1 MKHSIGSYPHV
12 RVRDDGRQVV
22 SQAGAVLLVETV
34 RKSGL
39 DQAISEALSPWRK
52 PRAVHDPGKVLLD
65 VALAVASGGDC
76 LADVGM
82 LRAEPAV
89 FGPVASDPT
98 VSRLIDTLA
107 ASGEKALQTIRS
119 ARAQARERIWQ
130 LAGRAAPDA
139 GGTVTVDLD
148 GVVVVA
154 HSDKEDAAPTWKR
167 TYGHHPLMAFVDHGP
182 GGTGEP
188 VAALLRPGNA
198 GSNTAA
204 DHITTAQLALAQLP
218 KHYRR
223 GRRTLIRTD
232 SAGGTHDF
240 VAWLTR
246 RGRWLSYSVGMVI
259 TDAIHSHVLKVPPS
273 AWTPAVEADSEVRD
287 GAWVAELTGDV
298 LDGWPKGMRLIVRK
312 ERPHPGAQ
320 LRLTDADGMRLT
332 CFATNTAGR
341 PIAELELR
349 HRRRARAEDRIR
361 AARAT
366 GLRNLPLKRTAQNK
380 VWLEIV
386 QIALDLLA
394 WMPMLALTGEARL
407 WEPRR
412 LRLRLFTTA
421 GQLATTGRR
430 RILRLARHWPWTRHI
445 AAALERLALLPNPG

>member
-1 MKHSIGSYPHV
+1 MREPIASYPRV
-12 RVRDDGRQVV
+12 RVQGDGRQVV
-22 SQAGAVLLVETV
+22 SQAGSVLLVETV
-34 RKSGL
+34 RRTGL
-39 DQAISEALSPWRK
+39 DQAISAALAPWRK
-52 PRAVHDPGKVLLD
+52 SRTVHDPGKILLD
-65 VALAVASGGDC
+65 VALAVALGGDC

-98 VSRLIDTLA
+98 VSRLVDTLA
-107 ASGEKALQTIRS
+107 ASGEKALRAIRA
-119 ARAQARERIWQ
+119 ARAEARQRAWQ
-130 LAGRAAPDA
+130 LADGKAPDA
-139 GGTVTVDLD
+139 GRAVTVDLD
-148 GVVVVA
+148 GVLVIA

-167 TYGHHPLMAFVDHGP
+167 TYGHHPLMGFVDHGP

-198 GSNTAA
+198 GSNTAT
-204 DHITTAQLALAQLP
+204 DHITATQLALAQLP
-218 KHYRR
+218 KKYRR
-223 GRRTLIRTD
+223 GRQTLIRTD

-240 VAWLTR
+240 VAWLAQ

-259 TDAIHSHVLKVPPS
+259 TDTIHQHVLKVPAS
-273 AWTPAVEADSEVRD
+273 AWTPAVEADGEIRD

-332 CFATNTAGR
+332 CFATNTSGR

-349 HRRRARAEDRIR
+349 HRLRARAEDRIR

-366 GLRNLPLKRTAQNK
+366 GLRNLPLHRTAQNRI
-380 VWLEIV
+380 WLEIV

-394 WMPMLALTGEARL
+394 WMPMLALTGKARL

-421 GQLATTGRR
+421 GQLVTTGRR
-430 RILRLARHWPWTRHI
+430 RILRLARHWPWTSHI
-445 AAALERLALLPNPG
+445 TTALERLALLPNPG

>member
-1 MKHSIGSYPHV
+1 V
-12 RVRDDGRQVV
+12 A
-22 SQAGAVLLVETV
+22 SQAGAVLLLETV
-34 RKSGL
+34 RKIGL
-39 DQAISEALSPWRK
+39 DQAISTALASWRK
-52 PRAVHDPGKVLLD
+52 PRAVHDPGKILLD
-65 VALAVASGGDC
+65 LALAVAMGGDC
-76 LADVGM
+76 LADVGT
-82 LRAEPAV
+82 LRAEPGV

-98 VSRLIDTLA
+98 VSRLVEALA
-107 ASGEKALQTIRS
+107 TSGEKALRAICA
-119 ARAQARERIWQ
+119 ARAEVRRHVWRLADRE
-130 LAGRAAPDA
+130 APDA

-148 GVVVVA
+148 GVLVIA

-167 TYGHHPLMAFVDHGP
+167 TYGHHPLMGFVDHGP

-188 VAALLRPGNA
+188 VAALLRAGNA

-204 DHITTAQLALAQLP
+204 DHITAAQLALAQLP
-218 KHYRR
+218 KKYRR

-240 VAWLTR
+240 VAWLAQ
-246 RGRWLSYSVGMVI
+246 RGRWLSYSVGMVF
-259 TDAIHSHVLKVPPS
+259 TDTIHQHVLKVPAS
-273 AWTPAVEADSEVRD
+273 AWTPAVEADGEIRD

-332 CFATNTAGR
+332 CFATNTSGR

-349 HRRRARAEDRIR
+349 HRLRARAEDRIR

-366 GLRNLPLKRTAQNK
+366 GLRNLPLHRTAQNRI
-380 VWLEIV
+380 WLEIV

-394 WMPMLALTGEARL
+394 WIPMLALTGKARL

-412 LRLRLFTTA
+412 LRLRLFTAA
-421 GQLATTGRR
+421 GQLVTTGRR
-430 RILRLARHWPWTRHI
+430 RIRRLARHWPWTGHI
-445 AAALERLALLPNPG
+445 TAALDRLTHLPDPG